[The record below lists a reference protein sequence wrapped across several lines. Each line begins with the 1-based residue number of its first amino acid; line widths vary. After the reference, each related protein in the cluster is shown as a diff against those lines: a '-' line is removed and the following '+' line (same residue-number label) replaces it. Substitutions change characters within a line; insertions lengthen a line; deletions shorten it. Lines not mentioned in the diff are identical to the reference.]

1 LLLIFKF
8 PAKVTAFL
16 FNPKKKQNKKARL
29 FYGRAFQ
36 KIGE

>member
-1 LLLIFKF
+1 LFLIFKF

-16 FNPKKKQNKKARL
+16 FIPKKKENKKARL
-29 FYGRAFQ
+29 FYGRAVQ